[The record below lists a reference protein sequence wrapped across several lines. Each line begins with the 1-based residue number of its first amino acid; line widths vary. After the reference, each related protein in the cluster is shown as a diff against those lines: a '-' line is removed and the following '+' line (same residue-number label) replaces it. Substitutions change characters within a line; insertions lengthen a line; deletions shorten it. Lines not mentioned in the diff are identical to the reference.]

1 MEFTEGNGGVA
12 AVPVSWLLE
21 IGGQLKCY
29 WPKTNANKAVR
40 KQASVR
46 ADWQPFAARK
56 LSEKIYASF
65 DSALQK
71 EVKDAMFTSSIE
83 TESDEEK
90 KCKKQLVIFVINFLY
105 HHAIHQLFHL

>member
-1 MEFTEGNGGVA
+1 M
-12 AVPVSWLLE
+12 LE

-40 KQASVR
+40 KQASVP

-71 EVKDAMFTSSIE
+71 KVKDAMFTSSIE

-90 KCKKQLVIFVINFLY
+90 KCKKQLVIFVMNFLY